1 MRRRPSTDPDA
12 ATPRRV
18 DAMRRAPSRRP
29 RRLPAWFAALTIALR
44 AAGAAETGARAPA
57 YVEIPPVAAFVS
69 VLESEPGA
77 TPQQLAAF
85 ALRSEPVTNA
95 EFLAFVA
102 AHPQWRRDRAPAVFA
117 DAGYLTHWQSADA
130 LGPEALPQ
138 QPVTRVS
145 WFAAQAYC
153 EAEEARLPS
162 WIEWERAAAASDTAA
177 DARDDAAWRRKLLD
191 WYARPS
197 SGALAG
203 IGGEPNLFGV
213 RDLHG
218 LVWEWVDDYAAMM
231 VSADS
236 RDQNDPDRL
245 KFCGAAAMS
254 LRDRDNYALLMRIA
268 MLSSLKAADT
278 TRNLGFRC
286 ARDTKESTR

>member
-1 MRRRPSTDPDA
+1 MARAEVIDGERH
-12 ATPRRV
+12 PRR
-18 DAMRRAPSRRP
+18 
-29 RRLPAWFAALTIALR
+29 RRLPATIAL
-44 AAGAAETGARAPA
+44 ALP
-57 YVEIPPVAAFVS
+57 VVAAAANPAPVYVDIPATSFVS
-69 VLESEPGA
+69 VIENRPDAKPDSI
-77 TPQQLAAF
+77 AAY

-95 EFLAFVA
+95 EFLAFVER
-102 AHPQWRRDRAPAVFA
+102 HPQWQRDRVPSVFA
-117 DAGYLTHWQSADA
+117 DGQYLSQWQAPDA
-130 LGPEALPQ
+130 LGAGTLPA

-153 EAEEARLPS
+153 AAEGARLPS
-162 WIEWERAAAASDTAA
+162 WIEWERAAAASDTVA

-191 WYARPS
+191 WYAKPS
-197 SGALAG
+197 TGAPG
-203 IGGEPNLFGV
+203 TIGGEPNLFGV

-268 MLSSLKAADT
+268 MLSSLQAADT

-286 ARDTKESTR
+286 ARDAKESVR

>member
-1 MRRRPSTDPDA
+1 MRARIAGLA
-12 ATPRRV
+12 AL
-18 DAMRRAPSRRP
+18 ALAS
-29 RRLPAWFAALTIALR
+29 FAASTAAL
-44 AAGAAETGARAPA
+44 AAEIAPA
-57 YVEIPPVAAFVS
+57 YVDVPAAAFVS
-69 VLESEPGA
+69 VLQSEPDA
-77 TPQQLAAF
+77 EPQRIAAF

-95 EFLAFVA
+95 EFLAFVS
-102 AHPQWRRDRAPAVFA
+102 AHPQWRRGRAPSVFA
-117 DAGYLTHWQSADA
+117 DGGYLSHWQSGET
-130 LGPEALPQ
+130 LGAAALPD

-153 EAEEARLPS
+153 RAEDARLPT

-177 DARDDAAWRRKLLD
+177 DARGDAAWRRTLLD

-197 SGALAG
+197 AGALASV
-203 IGGEPNLFGV
+203 GGAPNLYGV

-218 LVWEWVDDYAAMM
+218 LIWEWVDDYAAMM
-231 VSADS
+231 VTADS

-286 ARDTKESTR
+286 ARDVEESTP